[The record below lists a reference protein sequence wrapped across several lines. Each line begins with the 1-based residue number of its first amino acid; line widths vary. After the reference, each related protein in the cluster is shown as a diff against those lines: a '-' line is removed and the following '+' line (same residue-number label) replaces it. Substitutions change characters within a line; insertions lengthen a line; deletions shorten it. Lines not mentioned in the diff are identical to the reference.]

1 MSKETN
7 FFPVRPPEP
16 IENIEDEIDLSRLL
30 RVAWRGKWIVAACSL
45 IGLLLAANH
54 VYRVE
59 TPMYS
64 ATAAVMLEED
74 NSKKLNISDYDPSL
88 SVDFFTFG
96 TQTRVFKS
104 RHLAEKVVLEYGL
117 LEDPYFNPYAPRPDG
132 PEEQSEVGL
141 LDSLTKKF
149 SDAKMAVISWFSSSD
164 ENALRD
170 IPKPNEREI
179 LDTTINAALAS
190 ISVSNER
197 DTYVYDLTAVTPY
210 PELSAMLATAW
221 ADSYVQNQRDVK
233 FEETQKTTEWLSD
246 KVSELKGNFETSEA
260 KFSAFNAGTEL
271 INSEVLESLNQQLK
285 VTRNRLQSE
294 QELEQQVVLKLA
306 ALEQGLSQQDLQTF
320 ARLVKDARLSALLE
334 ARDLT
339 DPETWAVIESRAK
352 VIERQLRTEKIRTE
366 QKQVA
371 LISGI
376 AEMEQRVSSQ
386 SEDLI
391 SLEQLAREVE
401 ASRVI
406 YEFFL
411 SQLKE
416 VSVQVGM
423 LKADSRV
430 LSPAVAPIS
439 PSSPRAKLILALG
452 LLLGAFIGAGFVLLA
467 EFLNNKFRT
476 VEELQDGTG
485 YLVMGKIPQISGS
498 NRRERLDFI
507 VENPLSRA
515 AEAMRN
521 LRTSVLLSNVD
532 KVPEI
537 VMVTSSAAGEGKT
550 TVSLALA
557 ASVAALEKKVLL
569 VECDIRRR
577 TFLEYFG
584 THDEPGLVS
593 VLSGN
598 SVFEECLY
606 KDKTLGCDV
615 LFSDKPTINSVDL
628 FSSYKF
634 KEFLQEMRTKY
645 DMVIL
650 DTPPVLI
657 VSDARVIAP
666 LVDATLFVARWNKTT
681 LKNVQDGLRSLE
693 DIRAK
698 ATGLVLSQVSLKGL
712 KAYGSRSDPLFDRAA
727 NHYYVEN

>member
-16 IENIEDEIDLSRLL
+16 IENVEDEIDLSRLL
-30 RVAWRGKWIVAACSL
+30 QVAWRGKWIIAACCL
-45 IGLLLAANH
+45 IGFLLAANQ

-64 ATAAVMLEED
+64 ASAAVMLDED
-74 NSKKLNISDYDPSL
+74 SSSKLNISDFDPSL
-88 SVDFFTFG
+88 SIDYYTVD
-96 TQTRVFKS
+96 TQTRVFQS
-104 RHLAEKVVLEYGL
+104 RYLAEKVVLEYGL
-117 LEDPYFNPYAPRPDG
+117 LEDPYFNPYAPNPDS
-132 PEEQSEVGL
+132 PEQRFEVVL
-141 LDSLTKKF
+141 LNSLTTKLR
-149 SDAKMAVISWFSSSD
+149 DAKNVVVSWFPSSD
-164 ENALRD
+164 EIVPEDFPEPTERD
-170 IPKPNEREI
+170 I
-179 LDTTINAALAS
+179 LDATIDAALGS
-190 ISVSNER
+190 ISVSNDR
-197 DTYVYDLTAVTPY
+197 DTYVYDVTVVTPY
-210 PELSAMLATAW
+210 PGLSAMLATAW
-221 ADSYVQNQRDVK
+221 AESYVQDQRDVK
-233 FEETQKTTEWLSD
+233 FDETQKTTEWLSE
-246 KVSELKGNFETSEA
+246 KVSELKGSFEASEA
-260 KFSAFNAGTEL
+260 RLSAFNVGTEL

-285 VTRNRLQSE
+285 VTRNRLQNE
-294 QELEQQVVLKLA
+294 QELEQQVAQKLA
-306 ALEQGLSQQDLQTF
+306 ALERGLSRQDIQAF

-334 ARDLT
+334 TRDLT
-339 DPETWAVIESRAK
+339 DPETWVAIEERAK
-352 VIERQLRTEKIRTE
+352 VLEKQLRTEKTRAE
-366 QKQVA
+366 QKQIA
-371 LISGI
+371 LIDGI
-376 AEMEQRVSSQ
+376 TEMEQRVSSQ

-391 SLEQLAREVE
+391 SLEQLAREVD

-430 LSPAVAPIS
+430 LSPAVAPKS
-439 PSSPRAKLILALG
+439 PSSPRANLIMALG
-452 LLLGAFIGAGFVLLA
+452 LLLGAFIGAGLVLLA

-485 YLVMGKIPQISGS
+485 YLVMGRIPLISGS
-498 NRRERLDFI
+498 NRRKRLDFI
-507 VENPLSRA
+507 IENPLSRA

-584 THDEPGLVS
+584 SHDEPGLVS

-606 KDKTLGCDV
+606 KDKALGCDV

-681 LKNVQDGLRSLE
+681 LRNVQDGLRALE

-698 ATGLVLSQVSLKGL
+698 ATGLVLTQISLKRM
-712 KAYGSRSDPLFDRAA
+712 KAYGRRSDPLFDRAA
-727 NHYYVEN
+727 NHYYVES

>member
-1 MSKETN
+1 MSNETN
-7 FFPVRPPEP
+7 FFPVRSPEP
-16 IENIEDEIDLSRLL
+16 VENIEDEIDLSRLL
-30 RVAWRGKWIVAACSL
+30 QVAWRSKWIIAAFSL
-45 IGLLLAANH
+45 IGLLLAANQA
-54 VYRVE
+54 YRIE
-59 TPMYS
+59 TPMYT
-64 ATAAVMLEED
+64 ATAAVMLDED
-74 NSKKLNISDYDPSL
+74 NSSKLNISDFDPSL
-88 SVDFFTFG
+88 SIDYYTVD
-96 TQTRVFKS
+96 TQTRVFQS
-104 RHLAEKVVLEYGL
+104 RYLAEKVVLEYGL
-117 LEDPYFNPYAPRPDG
+117 LENPYFNPYAPNPDN
-132 PEEQSEVGL
+132 PEERFEVTL
-141 LDSLTKKF
+141 LNSLASKLR
-149 SDAKMAVISWFSSSD
+149 DAKNAVINWFPSSD
-164 ENALRD
+164 EKAPED
-170 IPKPNEREI
+170 FPAPTEREI
-179 LDTTINAALAS
+179 LDATIDVALGS
-190 ISVSNER
+190 ISVSNDM
-197 DTYVYDLTAVTPY
+197 DTYVYDVTVVTPY
-210 PELSAMLATAW
+210 PDLSAMLATAW
-221 ADSYVQNQRDVK
+221 AESYVQDQRDVK
-233 FEETQKTTEWLSD
+233 FEETQKTTEWLSE
-246 KVSELKGNFETSEA
+246 KVSELKGNFEASEA
-260 KFSAFNAGTEL
+260 RLSAFNVGTEL
-271 INSEVLESLNQQLK
+271 INSEVLDSLNQQLK

-294 QELEQQVVLKLA
+294 QELEQQVVLRLA
-306 ALEQGLSQQDLQTF
+306 ALEQGLSQQDLQDF
-320 ARLVKDARLSALLE
+320 ARLVRDAPLSALLE
-334 ARDLT
+334 TRDLN

-352 VIERQLRTEKIRTE
+352 VLERQLRTEKIRTE
-366 QKQVA
+366 QKQIA
-371 LISGI
+371 LIDGI
-376 AEMEQRVSSQ
+376 TEMEQRVSSQ

-401 ASRVI
+401 ASRII

-439 PSSPRAKLILALG
+439 PSSPRARLMLALG
-452 LLLGAFIGAGFVLLA
+452 LLLGGLGGVSFVLLS

-476 VEELQDGTG
+476 AEELQDGTG
-485 YLVMGKIPQISGS
+485 YLVMGQIPQISGS
-498 NRRERLDFI
+498 NRRERLDYT

-537 VMVTSSAAGEGKT
+537 VMVTSSTAGEGKT

-584 THDEPGLVS
+584 AHDEPGLVS

-598 SVFEECLY
+598 SEFKDCLH
-606 KDKTLGCDV
+606 KDKVLGCDV

-634 KEFLQEMRTKY
+634 KEFLQEMRSRY

-666 LVDATLFVARWNKTT
+666 LVDATLFVARWNKTS
-681 LKNVQDGLRSLE
+681 LKNVRDGLRALE

-698 ATGLVLSQVSLKGL
+698 ATGLVLSQVSLKKM
-712 KAYGSRSDPLFDRAA
+712 KAYGSRSDPHFDKAA
-727 NHYYVEN
+727 VHYYVES